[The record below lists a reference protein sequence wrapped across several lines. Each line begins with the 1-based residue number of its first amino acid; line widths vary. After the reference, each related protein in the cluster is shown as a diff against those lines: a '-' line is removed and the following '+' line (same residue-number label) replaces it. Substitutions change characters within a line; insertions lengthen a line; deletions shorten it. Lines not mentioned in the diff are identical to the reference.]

1 MATPQ
6 DKQRDLTE
14 LMAQGVV
21 MLHLDARR
29 PGVKLPADF
38 RTDMQLRLN
47 FNHTKGKGDL
57 TVDWWGVRET
67 LRFKGVWTPS
77 AIPWSAIYAMSVQG
91 LEPRVYAEDLP
102 EEMVEA
108 AMARLQREGV
118 PLEQLEENRPR
129 SLWEAADT
137 LAPPTPAPAPKRP
150 VTPVLAAVPR
160 APLSEEEPRP
170 SAEPRTAA
178 EPRAAEPE
186 PFSGSDAAVP
196 PPEAAPP
203 KRSHLR
209 LVK

>member
-6 DKQRDLTE
+6 DKQRDLNE
-14 LMAQGVV
+14 LIAQGVV

-67 LRFKGVWTPS
+67 LRFKGVWTPT

-91 LEPRVYAEDLP
+91 LEPKVYAEDLP

-108 AMARLQREGV
+108 ALARLQREGV
-118 PLEQLEENRPR
+118 PLERLEENRPR

-137 LAPPTPAPAPKRP
+137 LAPPSPAPMRP
-150 VTPVLAAVPR
+150 VTPVLAAVPMD
-160 APLSEEEPRP
+160 P
-170 SAEPRTAA
+170 SPAEPPAA
-178 EPRAAEPE
+178 EASA
-186 PFSGSDAAVP
+186 FSPPDAGAVP

-203 KRSHLR
+203 RRGHLR